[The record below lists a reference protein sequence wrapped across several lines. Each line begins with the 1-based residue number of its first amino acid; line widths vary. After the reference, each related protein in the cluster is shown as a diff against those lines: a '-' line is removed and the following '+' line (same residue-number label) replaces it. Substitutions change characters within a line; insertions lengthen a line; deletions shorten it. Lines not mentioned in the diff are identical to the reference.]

1 MRRVS
6 QIDGDRIGLAWRDE
20 LAPQIHL
27 HLNEFD
33 HIEVLADREF
43 GGSRR
48 RIGALRE
55 LARQVPVSLHGV
67 GMGLASSGAVA
78 EKSLESMARLVG
90 QIEPD
95 HWSEHLAFVR
105 AGGFEIGHLAAAPYA
120 PATLLGTLRNLER
133 ARRVVGILPHL
144 ENVATLIFPPGS
156 SWSEADFACK
166 VARGSG
172 APLLLDLHNLYANA
186 WNFGRDPFAML
197 VAMPIEHIRSVHL
210 SGGRIVKEPGGPSR
224 LIDDH
229 LHDPPGIVYDLLEAL
244 AQRVPHRLTVIV
256 ERDGDYPNFGLL
268 LEQVARA
275 RAALGA
281 GRRRQQALHSLE
293 AA

>member
-1 MRRVS
+1 MRRMS
-6 QIDGDRIGLAWRDE
+6 QCDGDRVGLAWRDE

-27 HLNEFD
+27 HLDEVD
-33 HIEVLADREF
+33 HIEILADREF
-43 GGSRR
+43 GASRS
-48 RIGALRE
+48 RIDALRE

-67 GMGLASSGAVA
+67 GLGLGSSGAVA
-78 EKSLESMARLVG
+78 EKSLARMARLVERV
-90 QIEPD
+90 EPD

-133 ARRVVGILPHL
+133 ASRVVGMLPHL

-156 SWSEADFACK
+156 SWSEADFIGR
-166 VARGSG
+166 VVRGSG
-172 APLLLDLHNLYANA
+172 APMLLDLHNLYANA

-197 VAMPIEHIRSVHL
+197 QAMPVEHIRSVHL
-210 SGGRIVKEPGGPSR
+210 SGGRIVTQPGRPTR

-229 LHDPPGIVYDLLEAL
+229 IHDPPDVVYALLEAL
-244 AQRVPHRLTVIV
+244 AQRVPHGLTVIL
-256 ERDGDYPNFGLL
+256 ERDGHYPQFGLL
-268 LEQVARA
+268 LDQLSRA
-275 RAALGA
+275 RSALAA
-281 GRRRQQALHSLE
+281 GRRRQQRCNSLD